1 VQASVTIVENL
12 CIGQENVNIWKAMQL
27 GKYMNNSSIGW

>member
-1 VQASVTIVENL
+1 VRAIVTIIENL
-12 CIGQENVNIWKAMQL
+12 CIGQENVHIWKAMQL